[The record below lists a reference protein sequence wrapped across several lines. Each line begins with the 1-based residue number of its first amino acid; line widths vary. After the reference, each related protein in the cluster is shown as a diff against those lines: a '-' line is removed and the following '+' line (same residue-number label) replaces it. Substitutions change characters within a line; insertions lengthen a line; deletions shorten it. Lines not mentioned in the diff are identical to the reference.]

1 MHPASTSTGSST
13 RSPARFLGAIIFGLV
28 IAGSA
33 AFGVQTLLAAPA
45 STCPT
50 TDPIEICTLGGTPL
64 CEQCCMEFQQS
75 GECFGG
81 VCICTD

>member
-1 MHPASTSTGSST
+1 
-13 RSPARFLGAIIFGLV
+13 V

-45 STCPT
+45 SSCPS

-64 CEQCCMEFQQS
+64 CNTCCMENGHPEG
-75 GECFGG
+75 GECVFGTT
-81 VCICTD
+81 CICYN